1 MLYTLTLSGR
11 QFEVKCG
18 LVRFMSQMWTL
29 LILATLTTR
38 RGDPFIVHGI
48 RLASDCIANVI
59 QPKIDPV
66 ARLGKSELTSLN
78 S

>member
-1 MLYTLTLSGR
+1 
-11 QFEVKCG
+11 
-18 LVRFMSQMWTL
+18 MSQMWTL

-48 RLASDCIANVI
+48 SLLDCIANVI

-66 ARLGKSELTSLN
+66 ARLGKSAELTS
-78 S
+78 